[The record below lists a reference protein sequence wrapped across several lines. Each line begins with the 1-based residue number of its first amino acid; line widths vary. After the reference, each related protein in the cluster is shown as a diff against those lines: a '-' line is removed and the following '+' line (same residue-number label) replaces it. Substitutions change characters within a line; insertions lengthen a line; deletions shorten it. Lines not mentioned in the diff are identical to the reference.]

1 MTHLAKQQDELIM
14 SSHSELQIEDVIPVI
29 DDIIAQKQG
38 ERGSLIPVLQSTQ
51 NLLGYL
57 PKPILIHISEKLEI
71 PYSEVAGVVT
81 FYSFFSTTPRGKHT
95 IRVCMGTACYVRG
108 GKEVLEALSKELKI
122 GVGET
127 TVDGLFSLEVGRCF
141 GACGLAPVVMVDED
155 VHQRVKESQIK
166 SLLEPY
172 LEERGEE
179 NES

>member
-127 TVDGLFSLEVGRCF
+127 TADGLFSLEVGRCF

-179 NES
+179 DES

>member
-172 LEERGEE
+172 LEEGGEE
-179 NES
+179 DES

>member
-1 MTHLAKQQDELIM
+1 M

-57 PKPILIHISEKLEI
+57 PKPILVHISEKLAI

-127 TVDGLFSLEVGRCF
+127 TADGLFSL
-141 GACGLAPVVMVDED
+141 
-155 VHQRVKESQIK
+155 
-166 SLLEPY
+166 
-172 LEERGEE
+172 
-179 NES
+179 